1 MISENNNIAAPA
13 ARAERRKPGPSRRY
27 RVMIGYRFLLAIF
40 GGYALSALV
49 AMVTSLSFPEQQA
62 SATLSGTLLAFC
74 VHTGVFIW
82 VFMVQSTRKATL
94 GVLIPAV
101 IFAIA
106 YWLLKK

>member
-1 MISENNNIAAPA
+1 MHTENNNTAVPAP
-13 ARAERRKPGPSRRY
+13 RTPRRKAGPSRRY
-27 RVMIGYRFLLAIF
+27 RVMIAYRFLLAIF
-40 GGYALSALV
+40 GGYALAALV
-49 AMVTSLSFPEQQA
+49 AMVTSLGFPEQQA

-94 GVLIPAV
+94 GVLIPAI
-101 IFAIA
+101 IFAVA